1 MVALLVETQMKK
13 LEIKLRH
20 FEELETIMDRERD
33 ALEYQR
39 QQLLQERQQFHME
52 QIKAAEHRARQMAM
66 QQLVTE
72 QRSQSAASPL
82 DQQGSPAPSSTPSA
96 SLAAVVNY
104 PMTGSPMA
112 PMPPPG
118 PQAQQSSQES
128 PAPPTSASP
137 APFQPSQIDPPP
149 VIPPQA
155 QSVPLSATPG
165 SADLPPEAFSS
176 C

>member
-1 MVALLVETQMKK
+1 MYKHNSMQLIYLDFNSFIRGNIDLLLLVFNQHIFVM
-13 LEIKLRH
+13 I
-20 FEELETIMDRERD
+20 
-33 ALEYQR
+33 
-39 QQLLQERQQFHME
+39 
-52 QIKAAEHRARQMAM
+52 
-66 QQLVTE
+66 
-72 QRSQSAASPL
+72 
-82 DQQGSPAPSSTPSA
+82 GSPAPSSSSTPSA

-137 APFQPSQIDPPP
+137 APFQPSQTDPPP

-155 QSVPLSATPG
+155 QSVPLPATPG
-165 SADLPPEAFSS
+165 SADLPPEGLFI
-176 C
+176 